1 MSLRRLMMRVIE
13 YQYDGHVRC
22 SRKKPSEKPTN
33 RIVPSVTDVTILL
46 ELDAALSA
54 TRPSAS

>member
-1 MSLRRLMMRVIE
+1 MVGMCAAAGKE
-13 YQYDGHVRC
+13 
-22 SRKKPSEKPTN
+22 PSKSDTN

-54 TRPSAS
+54 SRPSAS